1 MMLQDDEEVPMTKK
15 REKFSTQMD
24 KDLLAE
30 LKNLAQSQGRQIQ
43 FVVEEAVEQY
53 VDEQKSY
60 KMHPA
65 IKKAYAK
72 SIKRFDPLYEKL
84 AK

>member
-1 MMLQDDEEVPMTKK
+1 MTKK

-30 LKNLAQSQGRQIQ
+30 LKYVAKSEGRQIQ
-43 FVVEEAVEQY
+43 FVVEEAVE
-53 VDEQKSY
+53 
-60 KMHPA
+60 
-65 IKKAYAK
+65 AYISENSTARPNPK
-72 SIKRFDPLYEKL
+72 VMAAAQECIERYGPLLEKL

>member
-1 MMLQDDEEVPMTKK
+1 MTKK

-30 LKNLAQSQGRQIQ
+30 LKYVAQSQGRQIQ
-43 FVVEEAVEQY
+43 SVVEEAVEAY
-53 VDEQKSY
+53 VDEYSTAKPNP
-60 KMHPA
+60 KVMA
-65 IKKAYAK
+65 AAAEATKRYAK
-72 SIKRFDPLYEKL
+72 TLAYL

>member
-1 MMLQDDEEVPMTKK
+1 MTKK

-24 KDLLAE
+24 SVLLKE
-30 LKNLAQSQGRQIQ
+30 LKYLAKSEGRHIQSI
-43 FVVEEAVEQY
+43 VEEAVKEY
-53 VDEQKSY
+53 VAESKGY

-65 IKKAYAK
+65 IKKAYEK
-72 SIKRFDPLYEKL
+72 SIERFDPLYEKL

>member
-1 MMLQDDEEVPMTKK
+1 MTKK

-24 KDLLAE
+24 SELLKE
-30 LKNLAQSQGRQIQ
+30 LKYLAKSEGRQIQ
-43 FVVEEAVEQY
+43 SIVEEAVEEY
-53 VDEQKSY
+53 VAQDSGY
-60 KMHPA
+60 KMHPT

>member
-1 MMLQDDEEVPMTKK
+1 MTKK

-24 KDLLAE
+24 SDLLKE
-30 LKNLAQSQGRQIQ
+30 LKYLAKSEGRQIQ
-43 FVVEEAVEQY
+43 SIVEEAVEEY
-53 VDEQKSY
+53 VAGNNGY

-65 IKKAYAK
+65 LKKAYGR
-72 SIKRFDPLYEKL
+72 SIDRFDTLYEKL

>member
-1 MMLQDDEEVPMTKK
+1 MTKK

-30 LKNLAQSQGRQIQ
+30 LKNLANSQGRQIQ
-43 FVVEEAVEQY
+43 SVVEEAVEAY
-53 VDEQKSY
+53 VHEHSDARPNPKVMAAAAECIERY
-60 KMHPA
+60 G
-65 IKKAYAK
+65 
-72 SIKRFDPLYEKL
+72 PLLEKL

>member
-1 MMLQDDEEVPMTKK
+1 MTKK

-24 KDLLAE
+24 SELLKE
-30 LKNLAQSQGRQIQ
+30 LKSLAKSEGRQIQ
-43 FVVEEAVEQY
+43 SIVEEAVEEY
-53 VDEQKSY
+53 VAETKGY

-72 SIKRFDPLYEKL
+72 SIKRFDSLYEKL

>member
-1 MMLQDDEEVPMTKK
+1 MTKK

-24 KDLLAE
+24 SELLKE
-30 LKNLAQSQGRQIQ
+30 LKYLAKSEGRHIQSI
-43 FVVEEAVEQY
+43 VEEAVKEY
-53 VDEQKSY
+53 VAESKGY

-72 SIKRFDPLYEKL
+72 SVERFDPLYEKL

>member
-1 MMLQDDEEVPMTKK
+1 MTKK

-30 LKNLAQSQGRQIQ
+30 LKYVAKSEGRQIQ
-43 FVVEEAVEQY
+43 SIVEEAVEQY
-53 VDEQKSY
+53 VAETKSY
-60 KMHPA
+60 KMHPT